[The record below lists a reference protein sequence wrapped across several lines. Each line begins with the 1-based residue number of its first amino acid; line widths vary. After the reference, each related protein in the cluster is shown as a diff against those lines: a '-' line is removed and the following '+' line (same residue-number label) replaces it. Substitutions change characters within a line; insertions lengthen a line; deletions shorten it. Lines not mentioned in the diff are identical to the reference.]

1 MRNKFAKIFLLTI
14 TTILVFGLFT
24 SASKKKSARTNEVVV
39 YTYNS
44 FSGEWGAGPEIAR
57 LFEQKTGIKVTYA
70 EVGDSGQILSKAILE
85 KKKPVVD
92 VLVGLDNYSAEKA
105 LKSGVLIDYKPA
117 DAEKLIPAELSAKL
131 NGGAGSKKWFL
142 TPYDYSHFAFI
153 FDSLSGLAAPTCLE
167 DLTKPE
173 YAKKIIIMD
182 SKTSTLG
189 VGYEE
194 WVKAVYKDKADDF
207 FARIRPSLLTVAP
220 GWSVG
225 YGMFT
230 DGEAPLCFSYTTSP
244 AYHVEYGEGDRFK
257 ALVFTDGHVMQVEG
271 AGVVKG
277 APNPEGAKKFMD
289 FLISDEAQNLIP
301 LTQWMFP
308 ANKNVELPAS
318 YAAAAPVPKT
328 IE

>member
-1 MRNKFAKIFLLTI
+1 MRKTIAKIFLLTI
-14 TTILVFGLFT
+14 TSFLVFGMLT
-24 SASKKKSARTNEVVV
+24 SASKKKSARTNEVIV

-57 LFEQKTGIKVTYA
+57 LFEAKTGIKVTYA

-85 KKKPVVD
+85 KKKPVAD

-105 LKSGVLIDYKPA
+105 VKSGVLVDYKPA
-117 DAEKLIPAELSAKL
+117 GADTLIPADLTAKL
-131 NGGAGSKKWFL
+131 NGANANKQFL

-153 FDSLSGLAAPTCLE
+153 FDSLSGLTAPTCLE

-194 WVKAVYKDKADDF
+194 WVKAAYKDKADDF
-207 FARIRPSLLTVAP
+207 FARIKPSLLTVAP

-271 AGVVKG
+271 AGIVKN
-277 APNPEGAKKFMD
+277 APNLEGAKKFMD
-289 FLISDEAQNLIP
+289 FLISNEAQNLIP

-308 ANKNVELPAS
+308 ANKNIELPAS

>member
-1 MRNKFAKIFLLTI
+1 MRKAAKIFLLTI
-14 TTILVFGLFT
+14 TTFLVFGVLT
-24 SASKKKSARTNEVVV
+24 SASKKKSNRTNEIVV

-57 LFEQKTGIKVTYA
+57 LFEEKTGIKVTYA
-70 EVGDSGQILSKAILE
+70 EVGDSGQILAKAILE
-85 KKKPVVD
+85 KKKPYAD

-105 LKSGVLIDYKPA
+105 AKSKVLMEYKPA
-117 DAEKLIPAELSAKL
+117 GVDAVVPAELSNKL
-131 NGGAGSKKWFL
+131 NGNGKWLL

-153 FDSLSGLAAPTCLE
+153 YDSLSSVPAPTCLE
-167 DLTKPE
+167 DLTKSD
-173 YAKKIIIMD
+173 YSKKIIIMD

-189 VGYEE
+189 VGFEE
-194 WVKAVYKDKADDF
+194 WVKAVYKDKANDYMN
-207 FARIRPSLLTVAP
+207 RLKPSLLTVAP

-271 AGVVKG
+271 AGIVNG
-277 APNPEGAKKFMD
+277 APNLEGAKKFMD

-308 ANKNVELPAS
+308 ANKNVQLPAS
-318 YAAAAPVPKT
+318 YEAAAPVPAT

>member
-1 MRNKFAKIFLLTI
+1 MRKTIAKIFLLTI
-14 TTILVFGLFT
+14 TSFLVFGMLT
-24 SASKKKSARTNEVVV
+24 SASKKKSARANEVIV

-57 LFEQKTGIKVTYA
+57 LFEAKTGIKVTYA

-85 KKKPVVD
+85 KKKPVAD

-105 LKSGVLIDYKPA
+105 VASGVLDVYKPA
-117 DAEKLIPAELSAKL
+117 AADTLIPAELSSKL
-131 NGGAGSKKWFL
+131 NADSKKWYL

-153 FDSLSGLAAPTCLE
+153 FDTLSGLPAPTCLE

-194 WVKAVYKDKADDF
+194 WVKAAYKDKADDF
-207 FARIRPSLLTVAP
+207 FARIKPSLLTVAP

-244 AYHVEYGEGDRFK
+244 AYHVEYGEGDRFQ
-257 ALVFTDGHVMQVEG
+257 ALIFTDGHVMQVEG
-271 AGVVKG
+271 AGIVKG
-277 APNPEGAKKFMD
+277 APNPDGAKKFMD

>member
-1 MRNKFAKIFLLTI
+1 MRKTIAKIFLLTI
-14 TTILVFGLFT
+14 TTFLVLGMLT
-24 SASKKKSARTNEVVV
+24 SASKKKTTRTNEIVV

-57 LFEQKTGIKVTYA
+57 LFEEKTGIKVTYA
-70 EVGDSGQILSKAILE
+70 EVGDSGQILAKAILE
-85 KKKPVVD
+85 KKKPYAD

-105 LKSGVLIDYKPA
+105 AKSKVLMEYKPA
-117 DAEKLIPAELSAKL
+117 NVDAVVPAELSRKL
-131 NGGAGSKKWFL
+131 NAGSGKWIL

-153 FDSLSGLAAPTCLE
+153 FDSLSGLPAPTCLE
-167 DLTKPE
+167 DLTKSE
-173 YAKKIIIMD
+173 YSKKIIVMD

-207 FARIRPSLLTVAP
+207 FKRITPSILTVAP

-271 AGVVKG
+271 AGIVNG
-277 APNPEGAKKFMD
+277 APNLEGAKKFID

>member
-1 MRNKFAKIFLLTI
+1 MRKFAKILLLTI
-14 TTILVFGLFT
+14 TTFLVFGMLT
-24 SASKKKSARTNEVVV
+24 SASKKKSTRTNEIVV

-57 LFEQKTGIKVTYA
+57 LFKEKTGIKVTYA
-70 EVGDSGQILSKAILE
+70 EVGDSGQILAKAILE
-85 KKKPVVD
+85 KKKPNAD

-105 LKSGVLIDYKPA
+105 LKSGVIAEYKPA
-117 DAEKLIPAELSAKL
+117 GADTVIPAELSNKL
-131 NGGAGSKKWFL
+131 NGKGKWYL

-153 FDSLSGLAAPTCLE
+153 YDSLSGVPVPTCLE
-167 DLTKPE
+167 DLTKSD
-173 YAKKIIIMD
+173 YSKKIIIMD

-189 VGYEE
+189 VGFEE
-194 WVKAVYKDKADDF
+194 WVKAVYKDKADDYMN
-207 FARIRPSLLTVAP
+207 RLKPSILTVAP

-257 ALVFTDGHVMQVEG
+257 AAVFTDGHVMQVEG
-271 AGVVKG
+271 AAVVNG

-308 ANKNVELPAS
+308 ANKNVQLPAS

>member
-1 MRNKFAKIFLLTI
+1 MRKFAKILFLTI
-14 TTILVFGLFT
+14 TTFLVFGMLT
-24 SASKKKSARTNEVVV
+24 SASKKKSTRTNEIVV

-85 KKKPVVD
+85 KKKPYAD

-105 LKSGVLIDYKPA
+105 LKSGVIAEYKPA
-117 DAEKLIPAELSAKL
+117 GADSLIPAELSQKL
-131 NGGAGSKKWFL
+131 NGAGKKWYL

-153 FDSLSGLAAPTCLE
+153 YDSLSDVPVPTCLE
-167 DLTKPE
+167 DLTKSA
-173 YAKKIIIMD
+173 YSKKIIIMD

-189 VGYEE
+189 VGFEE
-194 WVKAVYKDKADDF
+194 WVKAVYKDKANDYMN
-207 FARIRPSLLTVAP
+207 RLKPSILTVAP

-244 AYHVEYGEGDRFK
+244 AYHVEYDEGDRFK
-257 ALVFTDGHVMQVEG
+257 AAVFTDGHVMQVEG
-271 AGVVKG
+271 AAIVNG
-277 APNPEGAKKFMD
+277 APNLDGAKKFMD

>member
-14 TTILVFGLFT
+14 TTFLVFGMLT
-24 SASKKKSARTNEVVV
+24 SASKKKSARANEVVV

-70 EVGDSGQILSKAILE
+70 EIGDSGQILSRAILE
-85 KKKPVVD
+85 KKKPVAD

-105 LKSGVLIDYKPA
+105 VASGVLADYKPA
-117 DAEKLIPAELSAKL
+117 GADTLIPADLTAKL
-131 NGGAGSKKWFL
+131 NGGTGAKKQYL

-153 FDSLSGLAAPTCLE
+153 FNSLSGLTAPTCLE

-194 WVKAVYKDKADDF
+194 WVKAVYKDKADDY
-207 FARIRPSLLTVAP
+207 FARIKPSLLTVAP

-244 AYHVEYGEGDRFK
+244 AYHVEYGEGDQYK

-277 APNPEGAKKFMD
+277 APNLEGAKKFMD
-289 FLISDEAQNLIP
+289 FLISDEAQSLIP

-308 ANKNVELPAS
+308 ANKNVQLPAS
-318 YAAAAPVPKT
+318 YEAAAPVPKT

>member
-1 MRNKFAKIFLLTI
+1 MRKFAKIFLLTI
-14 TTILVFGLFT
+14 TTLTFLGLL
-24 SASKKKSARTNEVVV
+24 AGCSKPKGTRTKEVVV

-57 LFEQKTGIKVTYA
+57 LFEEKTGIKVTYA
-70 EVGDSGQILSKAILE
+70 EVGDSGQILSRAILE
-85 KKKPVVD
+85 KKNPNAD

-105 LKSGVLIDYKPA
+105 VESGVLTVYKPA
-117 DAEKLIPAELSAKL
+117 GADTLIPSELSDKL
-131 NGGAGSKKWFL
+131 NVKTVKWYL

-153 FDSLSGLAAPTCLE
+153 FDTLSGLPVPTCLE

-173 YAKKIIIMD
+173 YSKKIILMD

-194 WVKAVYKDKADDF
+194 WVRAVYKDDATSF
-207 FARIRPSLLTVAP
+207 FKKIYPSILTVAP
-220 GWSVG
+220 GWSIG

-230 DGEAPLCFSYTTSP
+230 DGEAPICFSYTTSP
-244 AYHVEYGEGDRFK
+244 AYHVEYGEGDRFQ
-257 ALVFTDGHVMQVEG
+257 ALIFTDGHVMQVEG
-271 AGVVKG
+271 AGIVNG
-277 APNPEGAKKFMD
+277 APNLEGAKKFID

-308 ANKNVELPAS
+308 ANKNVELPDS
-318 YAAAAPVPKT
+318 YTAAAPVPKT

>member
-1 MRNKFAKIFLLTI
+1 MRKFAKIFLLTI
-14 TTILVFGLFT
+14 TTLTFLGLL
-24 SASKKKSARTNEVVV
+24 AGCSKPTGTRTKEVVV

-57 LFEQKTGIKVTYA
+57 LFEEKTGIKVTYA
-70 EVGDSGQILSKAILE
+70 EVGDSGQILSRAILE
-85 KKKPVVD
+85 KKNPNAD

-105 LKSGVLIDYKPA
+105 VESGVLTVYKPA
-117 DAEKLIPAELSAKL
+117 GADTLIPSELSDKL
-131 NGGAGSKKWFL
+131 NVKTGKWYL

-153 FDSLSGLAAPTCLE
+153 FDTLSGLPVPTCLE

-173 YAKKIIIMD
+173 YSKKIILMD

-194 WVKAVYKDKADDF
+194 WVRAVYKDDATSF
-207 FARIRPSLLTVAP
+207 FKRIYPSILTVAP
-220 GWSVG
+220 GWSIG

-230 DGEAPLCFSYTTSP
+230 DGEAPICFSYTTSP
-244 AYHVEYGEGDRFK
+244 AYHVEYGEGDRFQ
-257 ALVFTDGHVMQVEG
+257 ALIFTDGHVMQVEG
-271 AGVVKG
+271 AGIVNG
-277 APNPEGAKKFMD
+277 APNLEGAKKFMD
-289 FLISDEAQNLIP
+289 FLISDEAQDLIP

-308 ANKNVELPAS
+308 VNKNVELPAS

>member
-1 MRNKFAKIFLLTI
+1 MRRFASNLLLTI
-14 TTILVFGLFT
+14 ITLTLFT
-24 SASKKKSARTNEVVV
+24 IFTGCSAKKDNRTKEIVV

-57 LFEQKTGIKVTYA
+57 LFEAKTGIKVTYA
-70 EVGDSGQILSKAILE
+70 EIGDSGQILSKAILE
-85 KKKPVVD
+85 KKNPYAD

-105 LKSGVLIDYKPA
+105 VKSGVIADYKPENA
-117 DAEKLIPAELSAKL
+117 DSLIPAELVAKL
-131 NGGAGSKKWFL
+131 NGSGKKWHL

-153 FDSLSGLAAPTCLE
+153 YDSLSDIPVPTCLE
-167 DLTKPE
+167 DLTKSD
-173 YAKKIIIMD
+173 YKKKIIIMD

-189 VGYEE
+189 VGFEE
-194 WVKAVYKDKADDF
+194 WVKAVYKDKAQLYME
-207 FARIRPSLLTVAP
+207 RLSPSILTVAP

-257 ALVFTDGHVMQVEG
+257 AAVFTDGHVMQVEG
-271 AGVVKG
+271 AALVKG
-277 APNPEGAKKFMD
+277 APNLEGAKKFLD
-289 FLISDEAQNLIP
+289 FLISDEAQSLIP

-308 ANKNVELPAS
+308 ANKKVELPAS
-318 YAAAAPVPKT
+318 YVAAPEPET
-328 IE
+328 ID

>member
-1 MRNKFAKIFLLTI
+1 MRKTIAKIFLLTI
-14 TTILVFGLFT
+14 TSFLVFGMLT
-24 SASKKKSARTNEVVV
+24 SASKKKSTRTNEIVV

-85 KKKPVVD
+85 KKKPYAD

-105 LKSGVLIDYKPA
+105 LKSGVIAEYKPA
-117 DAEKLIPAELSAKL
+117 GADSLIPAELSQKL
-131 NGGAGSKKWFL
+131 NGAGKKWYL

-153 FDSLSGLAAPTCLE
+153 YDSLSNVPVPTCLE
-167 DLTKPE
+167 DLTKSD
-173 YAKKIIIMD
+173 YSKKIIIMD

-189 VGYEE
+189 VGFEE
-194 WVKAVYKDKADDF
+194 WVKAVYKDKANDYMN
-207 FARIRPSLLTVAP
+207 RLKPSILTVAP

-244 AYHVEYGEGDRFK
+244 AYHVEYDEGDRFK
-257 ALVFTDGHVMQVEG
+257 AAVFTDGHVMQVEG
-271 AGVVKG
+271 AAVVKG
-277 APNPEGAKKFMD
+277 APNLEGAKKFMD

>member
-14 TTILVFGLFT
+14 TTLTFIGLFT
-24 SASKKKSARTNEVVV
+24 SASKKNARTNEIVV

-70 EVGDSGQILSKAILE
+70 EIGDSGQILAKAILE
-85 KKKPVVD
+85 KKKPYAD

-105 LKSGVLIDYKPA
+105 AKSKVLLSYKPA
-117 DAEKLIPAELSAKL
+117 NVDELVPAELSRKL
-131 NGGAGSKKWFL
+131 NAGAGSGKWLL

-153 FDSLSGLAAPTCLE
+153 FDSLSGLPAPTCLE
-167 DLTKPE
+167 DLTKSE
-173 YAKKIIIMD
+173 YSKKIIVMD

-194 WVKAVYKDKADDF
+194 WVKAVYKNKADDF
-207 FARIRPSLLTVAP
+207 FKRITPSILTVAP

-271 AGVVKG
+271 AGIVNG
-277 APNPEGAKKFMD
+277 APNLEGAKKFMD

>member
-1 MRNKFAKIFLLTI
+1 MRKFAKILLLTI
-14 TTILVFGLFT
+14 TTFLVFGMLT
-24 SASKKKSARTNEVVV
+24 SASKKKSTRTNEIVV

-57 LFEQKTGIKVTYA
+57 LFEEKTGIKVTYA
-70 EVGDSGQILSKAILE
+70 EIGDSGQILSKAILE
-85 KKKPVVD
+85 KKKPYAD
-92 VLVGLDNYSAEKA
+92 VLVGLDNYSADKA
-105 LKSGVLIDYKPA
+105 LKSGVIAEYKPA
-117 DAEKLIPAELSAKL
+117 GADSLIPAELSQKL
-131 NGGAGSKKWFL
+131 NGAGKKWYL

-153 FDSLSGLAAPTCLE
+153 YDSLSDVPVPTCLE
-167 DLTKPE
+167 DLTKSA
-173 YAKKIIIMD
+173 YSKKIIIMD

-189 VGYEE
+189 VGFEE
-194 WVKAVYKDKADDF
+194 WVKAVYKDKANDYMN
-207 FARIRPSLLTVAP
+207 RLKPSILTVAP

-271 AGVVKG
+271 AGIVNG
-277 APNPEGAKKFMD
+277 APNLEGAKKFMD
-289 FLISDEAQNLIP
+289 FLISDEAQSLIP